1 MKVFLIAG
9 KAGCGKNEV
18 ANIIKETLSN
28 TVITSFSKYIKLFTL
43 ELTEWDGRDITK
55 PREYLQ
61 NMGDK
66 LRAIDEDFLTKRILE
81 DLEVYKREGILNV
94 IISDVR
100 LVHELEYFKNLDNYD
115 VVTIRVNC
123 SNSVRELT
131 DSERLHYTET
141 ALDTYQKFDYVVYN
155 DMNKTLEK
163 EISLPAGNNTL
174 YITVIDEDKVE
185 STFEKNFE
193 SENGVDII
201 NPEISLEVVSSK
213 LVIKATDE
221 TKLDFLTYRW
231 NDEQETK
238 VYPEGN
244 DKEIQVELDIM
255 KSSNDITISV
265 VDSNNNTTTETKTF
279 LGVTNPKIIIEL
291 SADGSSLDIT
301 CKHEV
306 GIEKIEYTLNG
317 QAYEGVFE
325 DKPTEVQFEQALDVG
340 YNRIILTATS
350 VEKTS
355 YTFDGETTYYP
366 EGYDA
371 SAEETTGTNTTTT
384 TERTGNTTNTE
395 ENN

>member
-1 MKVFLIAG
+1 MRIFLIAG

-123 SNSVRELT
+123 SNSVRDLT
-131 DSERLHYTET
+131 DSERLHHTET

-163 EISLPAGNNTL
+163 EIKEL
-174 YITVIDEDKVE
+174 
-185 STFEKNFE
+185 
-193 SENGVDII
+193 
-201 NPEISLEVVSSK
+201 LE
-213 LVIKATDE
+213 
-221 TKLDFLTYRW
+221 
-231 NDEQETK
+231 
-238 VYPEGN
+238 G
-244 DKEIQVELDIM
+244 M
-255 KSSNDITISV
+255 K
-265 VDSNNNTTTETKTF
+265 
-279 LGVTNPKIIIEL
+279 
-291 SADGSSLDIT
+291 
-301 CKHEV
+301 
-306 GIEKIEYTLNG
+306 
-317 QAYEGVFE
+317 
-325 DKPTEVQFEQALDVG
+325 
-340 YNRIILTATS
+340 
-350 VEKTS
+350 
-355 YTFDGETTYYP
+355 
-366 EGYDA
+366 
-371 SAEETTGTNTTTT
+371 
-384 TERTGNTTNTE
+384 
-395 ENN
+395 